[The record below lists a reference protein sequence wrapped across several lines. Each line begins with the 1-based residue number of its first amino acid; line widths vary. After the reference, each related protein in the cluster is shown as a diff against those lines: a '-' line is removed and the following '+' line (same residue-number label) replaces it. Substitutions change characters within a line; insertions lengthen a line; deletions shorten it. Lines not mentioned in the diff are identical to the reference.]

1 MKKFLL
7 ATALVMLATP
17 ALAKDYTIKE
27 VSDPAG
33 DKPYYFDPA
42 ELTIQPG
49 DTVTFVNAQEDQHDV
64 MFIGVPKTVDEM
76 IMSPMFEKEGEKWS
90 YTFTVPGTYNYHCHP
105 HEAAG
110 MKGTIIVGQ
119 ASASEDMKIVDHE
132 EMEHHMEGMEM
143 GTDHQHM
150 MDMEHM
156 HDMKGMGEKAADNA
170 AASNLIEATGKI
182 NSIDA
187 EKHTVNVSHDPIAAL
202 GWPKMTMEF
211 PIAKDVDLSGFKVGD
226 DVEFTLTP
234 GGNDQYSIVSLKAH
248 SHNH

>member
-1 MKKFLL
+1 MKKLL
-7 ATALVMLATP
+7 LTTALVMLATP
-17 ALAKDYTIKE
+17 ALAKDYTIRE

-42 ELTIQPG
+42 ELTVQPG

-64 MFIGVPKTVDEM
+64 MFVGVPKTVDGM
-76 IMSPMFEKEGEKWS
+76 IMSPMFEKEGDKWS
-90 YTFTVPGTYNYHCHP
+90 YTFTVPGTYDFHCHP

-119 ASASEDMKIVDHE
+119 ASAPEDMKMVDHE

-143 GTDHQHM
+143 GADHKHM

-156 HDMKGMGEKAADNA
+156 HDMKGMGKETADNA
-170 AASNLIEATGKI
+170 AGALPQGTGKI

-187 EKHTVNVSHDPIAAL
+187 EKHIINVSHDPIAAL
-202 GWPKMTMEF
+202 GWPKMTMDL
-211 PIAKDVDLSGFKVGD
+211 PVAQDVNLSGFKAGD
-226 DVEFTLTP
+226 DVEFILKP
-234 GGNDQYSIVSLKAH
+234 GESEYSIVSLKAH